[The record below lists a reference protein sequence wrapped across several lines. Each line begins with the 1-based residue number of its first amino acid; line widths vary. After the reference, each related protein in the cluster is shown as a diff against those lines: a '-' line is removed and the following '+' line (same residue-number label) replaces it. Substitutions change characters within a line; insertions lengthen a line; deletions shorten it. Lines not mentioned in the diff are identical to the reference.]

1 MNKHSVITIIA
12 IIIIIIPFAHSGL
25 SIVGVEQ
32 LEYRWNSPGSFTFFT
47 MSNHGNVEFC
57 NPMPFWISFERL
69 EIATFYDTNHMGSF
83 MVEPTTL
90 NPLSS
95 SVQQGIFSSQEI
107 AASQHVFMTLDFE
120 FDGGDIRLDP
130 NKLIIVL
137 RADMPIMGVIPYST
151 TSQISGFDF
160 DQLMNSENLTCD

>member
-1 MNKHSVITIIA
+1 
-12 IIIIIIPFAHSGL
+12 
-25 SIVGVEQ
+25 
-32 LEYRWNSPGSFTFFT
+32 
-47 MSNHGNVEFC
+47 
-57 NPMPFWISFERL
+57 
-69 EIATFYDTNHMGSF
+69 
-83 MVEPTTL
+83 
-90 NPLSS
+90 
-95 SVQQGIFSSQEI
+95 
-107 AASQHVFMTLDFE
+107 MTLDFE